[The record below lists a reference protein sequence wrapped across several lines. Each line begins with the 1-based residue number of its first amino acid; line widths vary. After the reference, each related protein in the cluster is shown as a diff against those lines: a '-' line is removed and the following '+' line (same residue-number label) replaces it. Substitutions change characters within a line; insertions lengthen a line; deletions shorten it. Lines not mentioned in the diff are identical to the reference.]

1 MDNPQADPPP
11 AGADEI
17 NSDNSKT
24 EIDTGLICL
33 ILLARFQ
40 KIAAEPEQVRHML
53 GVGSRNFEANDILRA
68 ARRLGMKARRIKA
81 KASRLE
87 KTPMPIIAC
96 MKDGHFVV
104 LIQIKDEKILIRDPL
119 RPDTQSMTFDEFQE
133 FWTGELILLVE
144 RSGVIAALRKF
155 DITWFIPVIIRFRR
169 LLAQVLLASFFLQ
182 LFALVTPIFFQIVID
197 KVLIHQALST
207 LDVLAIGLAVVSVF
221 EVILGGLRTYVF
233 SHTTSRID
241 VLLSSHMYQHLLS
254 LPISYFQTRQTGQT
268 VARVRELETIREF
281 ITGSAL
287 TLTIDIFF
295 MIVFIAVM
303 WFYSPQLTLIVLIS
317 LACYAI
323 LSLSV
328 TGTLRRRVEEK
339 FQKGAAANTHLVES
353 VQAADTVKSM
363 GVEPQMQRRW
373 EDIQAEYVRANF
385 RTVNL
390 SNWAGQFAQLISK
403 GVIVATL
410 WFGARLVIE
419 GTITVGQLIAFNML
433 VGRVS
438 APILRLAQLW
448 QDFQQARVSVERLGD
463 ILNAP
468 TEPTA
473 SSGRAQ
479 LPRLHG
485 DVVFNHVT
493 FRYHPN
499 QSAVLEDVNFEIKA
513 GQVIGIVGS
522 SGSGKSTL
530 AKLIQRLYVPEAG
543 QILIDGMDLV
553 MVVPAQLRRQIGVVQ
568 QDAILLHRSV
578 RDNIALSDSAMSLD
592 HVIQAAQ
599 LAGAHEFILQLQEGY
614 DTILEERGMNLSG
627 GQRQR
632 IAIARALATNPRIL
646 IFDEATSA
654 LDYESEAAI
663 KQNMDAI
670 CKDRTVFIIA
680 HRLSTIHSA
689 DNIIVIDKGRIVEQ
703 GAHDVLLKQE
713 GRYAMFWRLQQ
724 GG

>member
-1 MDNPQADPPP
+1 MDNPQTDPPP

-119 RPDTQSMTFDEFQE
+119 RPDAQSMTFDEFQK

-463 ILNAP
+463 ILNSP

-485 DVVFNHVT
+485 DVVFSHVT
-493 FRYHPN
+493 FRYQPN
-499 QSAVLEDVNFEIKA
+499 QAAVLEDVNFEIKA

-553 MVVPAQLRRQIGVVQ
+553 MVIPAQLRRQIGVVQ

-646 IFDEATSA
+646 LFDEATSA

-703 GAHDVLLKQE
+703 GAHDALLKQE